1 MINMKV
7 KLIPGPRDEEKIS
20 AVLNAR
26 KSLSED
32 DWVEFVGDCCGR
44 DDREAWFDA
53 FYYAGG
59 NGDAAIAE
67 QAFYFYEQLIYEE
80 YSYFADR
87 LAGYTDYDWKNGKEP
102 ALR

>member
-1 MINMKV
+1 MKV

-26 KSLSED
+26 KTLSED
-32 DWVEFVGDCCGR
+32 DWVEFVSDCCGS

-53 FYYAGG
+53 IYYAGG

-80 YSYFADR
+80 YSYFAGR

>member
-26 KSLSED
+26 KTLSED

-87 LAGYTDYDWKNGKEP
+87 LAGYSDYD
-102 ALR
+102 